1 MTREELQET
10 YSQFS
15 TQELLEIIDR
25 KFDYTETAVAVA
37 LEEISKRRISENDIK
52 SYKTE
57 QIEKAEKFI
66 KYNIVDDL
74 TFFQKN
80 LFFFIWLPILNIA
93 LKQNFRD
100 DGYILKLKQARYY
113 SWLGFVSFML
123 IGMFSGIYGLQN
135 LTALAIW
142 ILAFLPAYGFDETFN
157 RQKQIQK
164 LKKIFEKYN
173 NEEK

>member
-37 LEEISKRRISENDIK
+37 LEEISKRHISEDDIK

-80 LFFFIWLPILNIA
+80 LFYCFFFGR
-93 LKQNFRD
+93 LK
-100 DGYILKLKQARYY
+100 G
-113 SWLGFVSFML
+113 
-123 IGMFSGIYGLQN
+123 
-135 LTALAIW
+135 
-142 ILAFLPAYGFDETFN
+142 
-157 RQKQIQK
+157 
-164 LKKIFEKYN
+164 
-173 NEEK
+173 